1 MTSRTGLSRGWGAL
15 CGLLAAALAMGIAQ
29 LIAGISVPA
38 ASPVIDVGSV
48 AINHTPLPVKVWA
61 TSTFGTNDK
70 TVLLTGVFVIVF
82 LYAMLVGALAARRLA
97 LGFAGL
103 ALFACLGIAAAVT
116 RHGANAGYALPT
128 VVGALAGAFAL
139 YRLIEAA
146 QLMTG
151 PTAVERD
158 RRRPG
163 EARAPRDLRAP
174 GALPPIAFEEPSSW
188 ADDRSQPGQ
197 PGPSDQSDEPDDA
210 VELRAPDLPGG
221 GRGPDEPGRGQGTGP
236 GVGKPGRG
244 PGETGRRTG
253 GAGPAPARVGAGTGL
268 SGAGGPVVTASADR
282 RSFLVTAGVTVA
294 AAAIGE
300 VAGRSFATRKNVSAA
315 QAAVRLPRAAVPAP
329 PLPAGVNLPVPGI
342 SPFITP
348 NGQFYRVDTALIVP
362 QVDPAGWQLR
372 IHGMVAREIVLN
384 FDQLLH
390 RPLIEDYITLCCVSN
405 PVGGSYI
412 GNAKWLG
419 ASLSSLIRA
428 AGPLPG
434 AQQLFCTSVDGF
446 TSGVPLAT
454 VLDAGRD
461 SLVAVAMNGAALPTE
476 HGFPARLVVP
486 GLYGYVSAC
495 KWVVDIEVTT
505 WAGAAAYWY
514 QNGWAQQAPIKTESR
529 IDVPAPGSQVKA
541 GKVSVAGVAWA
552 QHKGIEAVEVRV
564 DSGPWSEATLAA
576 APELDTWRQWVW
588 EWDATG
594 VGPHTIE
601 ARATDKTGY
610 TQTSLQAPEAPNG
623 ASGYPVA
630 QINVYQS
637 T

>member
-1 MTSRTGLSRGWGAL
+1 MTSRNGLSRWWGAL

-29 LIAGISVPA
+29 LIAGLSVPA
-38 ASPVIDVGSV
+38 SSPVIDVGSV

-61 TSTFGTNDK
+61 TSTFGNNDK
-70 TVLLTGVFVIVF
+70 TVLLTGVFIVVF
-82 LYAMLVGALAARRLA
+82 LYAMLIGALAARRMS
-97 LGFAGL
+97 LGYAGL
-103 ALFACLGIAAAVT
+103 ALFAGLGIAAAVT
-116 RHGANAGYALPT
+116 RHGASPGYALPT
-128 VVGALAGAFAL
+128 VIGALLGAFAL
-139 YRLIEAA
+139 RRLIVAA
-146 QLMTG
+146 ELMTG
-151 PTAVERD
+151 ATADQRD
-158 RRRPG
+158 SVGRGSVDRG
-163 EARAPRDLRAP
+163 LRAPRDVRAS
-174 GALPPIAFEEPSSW
+174 GLPPIESKEPRSR
-188 ADDRSQPGQ
+188 ADDPDESAKPDETPKPDGD
-197 PGPSDQSDEPDDA
+197 GGASDADE
-210 VELRAPDLPGG
+210 LGAPDLPRG
-221 GRGPDEPGRGQGTGP
+221 GRGPGGA
-236 GVGKPGRG
+236 GRG
-244 PGETGRRTG
+244 PG
-253 GAGPAPARVGAGTGL
+253 GAGPVPVPVRAGATRDEP
-268 SGAGGPVVTASADR
+268 GGPVVTTSADR

-300 VAGRSFATRKNVSAA
+300 VAGRSFATRKNVSVA
-315 QAAVRLPRAAVPAP
+315 QAAVRFPKAVVPAP
-329 PLPAGVNLPVPGI
+329 PLPAGVNLPVKGI

-362 QVDPAGWQLR
+362 QVDPTGWQLR
-372 IHGMVAREIVLN
+372 IHGMVAREITIN

-390 RPLIEDYITLCCVSN
+390 RPLIEDYITLTCVSD
-405 PVGGSYI
+405 PVSGPYV

-428 AGPLPG
+428 AGPLRG
-434 AQQLFCTSVDGF
+434 AEQLFCTSVDGF

-454 VLDAGRD
+454 VLEAGRD

-529 IDVPAPGSQVKA
+529 IDVPTSGSSVKA

-564 DSGPWSEATLAA
+564 DNGPWHEATLAA
-576 APELDTWRQWVW
+576 VPDLDTWRQWVW
-588 EWDATG
+588 DWEATDAG
-594 VGPHTIE
+594 DHTIE

-610 TQTSLQAPEAPNG
+610 TQTAVQTPEAPNG
-623 ASGYPVA
+623 ASGYPVT
-630 QINVYQS
+630 QINVA
-637 T
+637 

>member
-1 MTSRTGLSRGWGAL
+1 
-15 CGLLAAALAMGIAQ
+15 MGVAQ
-29 LIAGISVPA
+29 LIAGLTVPA

-70 TVLLTGVFVIVF
+70 TVLLAGVFVVVF

-97 LGFAGL
+97 LGYAGL

-116 RHGANAGYALPT
+116 RHGASPGYALPT
-128 VVGALAGAFAL
+128 VIGALAGAFAL
-139 YRLIEAA
+139 YRLIGSA
-146 QLMTG
+146 QLMTSA
-151 PTAVERD
+151 TTVE
-158 RRRPG
+158 
-163 EARAPRDLRAP
+163 PRKLD
-174 GALPPIAFEEPSSW
+174 PPDVP
-188 ADDRSQPGQ
+188 DVPDVPDG
-197 PGPSDQSDEPDDA
+197 PDDTGD
-210 VELRAPDLPGG
+210 LRAPDLPGG
-221 GRGPDEPGRGQGTGP
+221 GRE
-236 GVGKPGRG
+236 
-244 PGETGRRTG
+244 PGETGRG
-253 GAGPAPARVGAGTGL
+253 PGAGRATSMPAITG
-268 SGAGGPVVTASADR
+268 SADR
-282 RSFLVTAGVTVA
+282 RTFLVTAGVTAA

-300 VAGRSFATRKNVSAA
+300 VAGRSFATRKNVSQAE
-315 QAAVRLPRAAVPAP
+315 AAVRFPRAAVPAP

-362 QVDPAGWQLR
+362 QVDPTGWQLR
-372 IHGMVAREIVLN
+372 IHGMVAREITIS

-390 RPLIEDYITLCCVSN
+390 RPLIEDYITLTCVSN
-405 PVGGSYI
+405 PVGGPYI

-428 AGPLPG
+428 AGPLRG
-434 AQQLFCTSVDGF
+434 AEQLFCTSVDGF

-529 IDVPAPGSQVKA
+529 IDVPASGSQVKA
-541 GKVSVAGVAWA
+541 GTVSVAGVAWA

-564 DSGPWSEATLAA
+564 DNGLWHEATLAA
-576 APELDTWRQWVW
+576 APDLDTWRQWVW
-588 EWDATG
+588 EWDATDAG
-594 VGPHTIE
+594 AHTIE

-610 TQTSLQAPEAPNG
+610 TQTAVQTPEAPNG

-630 QINVYQS
+630 QVS
-637 T
+637 VS

>member
-15 CGLLAAALAMGIAQ
+15 SGLLAAALAMGIAQ
-29 LIAGISVPA
+29 LVAGVSAPA

-70 TVLLTGVFVIVF
+70 TVLLAGVFVVVF
-82 LYAMLVGALAARRLA
+82 LYAMLVGVLAARRLA
-97 LGFAGL
+97 LGYAGL

-116 RHGANAGYALPT
+116 RHGASPGYALPT
-128 VVGALAGAFAL
+128 VVGALAGAYAL
-139 YRLIEAA
+139 YRLIGSAQSMTAA
-146 QLMTG
+146 
-151 PTAVERD
+151 PAVER
-158 RRRPG
+158 RPRG
-163 EARAPRDLRAP
+163 PAGTRPARDLRASE
-174 GALPPIAFEEPSSW
+174 ALPPIVFKEADSW
-188 ADDRSQPGQ
+188 ADPTVEAGEPRDLD
-197 PGPSDQSDEPDDA
+197 GPDGSADA
-210 VELRAPDLPGG
+210 DELRAPDLPGSG
-221 GRGPDEPGRGQGTGP
+221 RGAGAGRGPGAPGA
-236 GVGKPGRG
+236 GRG
-244 PGETGRRTG
+244 PGEPGRGAGDVARRTG
-253 GAGPAPARVGAGTGL
+253 GAGAVPARAGAGRG
-268 SGAGGPVVTASADR
+268 GAGGPVITGSADR

-315 QAAVRLPRAAVPAP
+315 QAAVRFPRATVPAP

-348 NGQFYRVDTALIVP
+348 NGQFYRVDTALIIP

-372 IHGMVAREIVLN
+372 IHGMVARPITMS

-390 RPLIEDYITLCCVSN
+390 RPLIEDYITLTCVSD
-405 PVGGSYI
+405 PVSGPYI

-428 AGPLPG
+428 AGPLRG
-434 AQQLFCTSVDGF
+434 AEQLFCTSVDGF

-461 SLVAVAMNGAALPTE
+461 SLVAVGMNGAALPTA

-529 IDVPAPGSQVKA
+529 IDVPASGSSVKA

-564 DSGPWSEATLAA
+564 DKGPWQEATLAA
-576 APELDTWRQWVW
+576 VPDLDTWRQWVW
-588 EWDATG
+588 EWDATDAG
-594 VGPHTIE
+594 AHTLE

-610 TQTSLQAPEAPNG
+610 TQTAVQTPEAPNG

-630 QINVYQS
+630 QVTVS
-637 T
+637 

>member
-29 LIAGISVPA
+29 LIAGLSVPA

-70 TVLLTGVFVIVF
+70 TVLLTGVFVVVF
-82 LYAMLVGALAARRLA
+82 LYAMLVGVLAARRLA

-103 ALFACLGIAAAVT
+103 AVFACIGIAAAVT
-116 RHGANAGYALPT
+116 RHGASPGYAAPT
-128 VVGALAGAFAL
+128 VVGALVGAFAL

-146 QLMTG
+146 QSMTAG
-151 PTAVERD
+151 TAA
-158 RRRPG
+158 RPG
-163 EARAPRDLRAP
+163 PRAPRDLRTA
-174 GALPPIAFEEPSSW
+174 GALPPIVFKEPGNR
-188 ADDRSQPGQ
+188 ADPTDEADEPAKPGQ
-197 PGPSDQSDEPDDA
+197 PDHADELHAPD
-210 VELRAPDLPGG
+210 LRAPDLPGD
-221 GRGPDEPGRGQGTGP
+221 GRGAGT
-236 GVGKPGRG
+236 GRG
-244 PGETGRRTG
+244 PGELGRGPREG
-253 GAGPAPARVGAGTGL
+253 SRRPGEVVRRPGRAGPVPARVGAARD
-268 SGAGGPVVTASADR
+268 GAGGPVVTASADR
-282 RSFLVTAGVTVA
+282 RTFLVTAGVTVA

-315 QAAVRLPRAAVPAP
+315 QAAVKFPRAAVPAA

-362 QVDPAGWQLR
+362 QVDPTGWQLR
-372 IHGMVAREIVLN
+372 IHGMVAREITMS

-390 RPLIEDYITLCCVSN
+390 RPLMEDYITLTCVSN
-405 PVGGSYI
+405 PVGGPYI

-428 AGPLPG
+428 AGPLRG
-434 AQQLFCTSVDGF
+434 AEQLFCTSVDGF

-529 IDVPAPGSQVKA
+529 IDVPAAGSQVKA
-541 GKVSVAGVAWA
+541 GKTPVAGVAWS
-552 QHKGIEAVEVRV
+552 QHKGIAAVEVRV
-564 DSGPWSEATLAA
+564 DGGPWNEATLAA
-576 APELDTWRQWVW
+576 VPELDTWRQWVW
-588 EWDATG
+588 EWDATD

-610 TQTSLQAPEAPNG
+610 TQTAVQAPEAPNG

>member
-1 MTSRTGLSRGWGAL
+1 MGA
-15 CGLLAAALAMGIAQ
+15 
-29 LIAGISVPA
+29 
-38 ASPVIDVGSV
+38 
-48 AINHTPLPVKVWA
+48 
-61 TSTFGTNDK
+61 
-70 TVLLTGVFVIVF
+70 
-82 LYAMLVGALAARRLA
+82 
-97 LGFAGL
+97 
-103 ALFACLGIAAAVT
+103 
-116 RHGANAGYALPT
+116 
-128 VVGALAGAFAL
+128 
-139 YRLIEAA
+139 
-146 QLMTG
+146 
-151 PTAVERD
+151 
-158 RRRPG
+158 
-163 EARAPRDLRAP
+163 
-174 GALPPIAFEEPSSW
+174 
-188 ADDRSQPGQ
+188 
-197 PGPSDQSDEPDDA
+197 
-210 VELRAPDLPGG
+210 
-221 GRGPDEPGRGQGTGP
+221 
-236 GVGKPGRG
+236 GVGLG
-244 PGETGRRTG
+244 
-253 GAGPAPARVGAGTGL
+253 
-268 SGAGGPVVTASADR
+268 GAGGPVVTASADR

-300 VAGRSFATRKNVSAA
+300 FAGRSFATRKNVSAA
-315 QAAVRLPRAAVPAP
+315 QAAVRFPRAAVPAP

-362 QVDPAGWQLR
+362 QVDPTGWQLR
-372 IHGMVAREIVLN
+372 IHGMVAREITLN

-428 AGPLPG
+428 AGPLRG
-434 AQQLFCTSVDGF
+434 AEQLFCTSVDGF

-564 DSGPWSEATLAA
+564 DSGPWHEATLAA
-576 APELDTWRQWVW
+576 VPELDTWRQWVW

-630 QINVYQS
+630 QINVYQP

>member
-15 CGLLAAALAMGIAQ
+15 CGLLAAALAMGVAQ
-29 LIAGISVPA
+29 LVAGLSVPA

-70 TVLLTGVFVIVF
+70 TVLLAGVFVVVF
-82 LYAMLVGALAARRLA
+82 LYSLLVGVLAARRLR
-97 LGFAGL
+97 LGFVGL

-116 RHGANAGYALPT
+116 RHGASPGYAVPT
-128 VVGALAGAFAL
+128 LIGALAGAFAL
-139 YRLIEAA
+139 YRLIETARAMTTAA
-146 QLMTG
+146 
-151 PTAVERD
+151 ADERD
-158 RRRPG
+158 
-163 EARAPRDLRAP
+163 ARAGRGARA
-174 GALPPIAFEEPSSW
+174 GDGLPPIASDRRPELDDDAGREPTD
-188 ADDRSQPGQ
+188 ADDA
-197 PGPSDQSDEPDDA
+197 DD
-210 VELRAPDLPGG
+210 LRAPDLPGDV
-221 GRGPDEPGRGQGTGP
+221 RRPGTGVSP
-236 GVGKPGRG
+236 VPARA
-244 PGETGRRTG
+244 G
-253 GAGPAPARVGAGTGL
+253 GSWGPAGRSW

-300 VAGRSFATRKNVSAA
+300 VAGRSLATRKNVSAA
-315 QAAVRLPRAAVPAP
+315 QAAVRFPKATVAAP

-362 QVDPAGWQLR
+362 QVDPTGWQLR
-372 IHGMVAREIVLN
+372 IHGMVAREVSVT

-428 AGPLPG
+428 AGPKAG
-434 AQQLFCTSVDGF
+434 AEQLLCTSVDGF
-446 TSGVPLAT
+446 TSGVPVAT

-461 SLVAVAMNGAALPTE
+461 SLVAVAMNGATLPTE

-529 IDVPAPGSQVKA
+529 IDVPAPGTQVKA

-552 QHKGIEAVEVRV
+552 QHKGIAAVEVRV
-564 DSGPWSEATLAA
+564 DSGPWHEATLAA
-576 APELDTWRQWVW
+576 VPDLDTWRQWVW
-588 EWDATG
+588 EWDATDA
-594 VGPHTIE
+594 VGSHTIE

-610 TQTSLQAPEAPNG
+610 TQTAVQAPEAPNG
-623 ASGYPVA
+623 ASGYPANQVT
-630 QINVYQS
+630 VYK
-637 T
+637 

>member
-1 MTSRTGLSRGWGAL
+1 MTSRTGLARGWGAL

-29 LIAGISVPA
+29 LIAGLSVPA

-70 TVLLTGVFVIVF
+70 TVLLIGVFVIVF
-82 LYAMLVGALAARRLA
+82 LYAMFVGVLAARRMS
-97 LGFAGL
+97 LGYAGL

-116 RHGANAGYALPT
+116 RHGASPGYAAPT
-128 VVGALAGAFAL
+128 VVGALVGAFAL

-146 QLMTG
+146 ELMKGATATKRG
-151 PTAVERD
+151 P
-158 RRRPG
+158 
-163 EARAPRDLRAP
+163 RAIEK
-174 GALPPIAFEEPSSW
+174 LPPIVFGRPSS
-188 ADDRSQPGQ
+188 ADDG
-197 PGPSDQSDEPDDA
+197 DA
-210 VELRAPDLPGG
+210 AEELGDPAELQAPDLLPPG
-221 GRGPDEPGRGQGTGP
+221 GRGP
-236 GVGKPGRG
+236 VKPSPVPPRS
-244 PGETGRRTG
+244 G
-253 GAGPAPARVGAGTGL
+253 GAWRGSA
-268 SGAGGPVVTASADR
+268 GPVVTASADR
-282 RSFLVTAGVTVA
+282 RTFIVTAGVTVA

-315 QAAVRLPRAAVPAP
+315 QAAVRFPKAAVAAP

-362 QVDPAGWQLR
+362 QVDPTGWQLR
-372 IHGMVAREIVLN
+372 IHGMVAREITIS

-390 RPLIEDYITLCCVSN
+390 RPLIEDYITLTCVSDS
-405 PVGGSYI
+405 VGGPYV

-428 AGPLPG
+428 AGPLRG
-434 AQQLFCTSVDGF
+434 AEQLFCTSVDGF

-529 IDVPAPGSQVKA
+529 IDVPASGSQVKA

-564 DSGPWSEATLAA
+564 DSGPWQEASLALV
-576 APELDTWRQWVW
+576 PGLDTWRQWVW

-610 TQTSLQAPEAPNG
+610 TQTAVQTPEAPNG
-623 ASGYPVA
+623 ASGYPVS

-637 T
+637 A